1 MVISLFELV
10 STDERSD
17 LPRSSLEKQRWRE
30 LRQHTEGCYVFLWY
44 YFETLTEGS
53 VDFLGHSWVL
63 LALVKSFSSLL
74 IMQKNNGESRAHMAT
89 VTIFPKEKRTDV
101 FLTMLAIA
109 SSGAAN
115 LIPTFLTTRTV
126 SVVLGKCNAR
136 FPGSIL
142 PAQSTSEWDGQKNCV
157 RKCAMKRETLL
168 EHCAINLLTGNTE
181 TRRHR
186 SAIALLC

>member
-1 MVISLFELV
+1 MLISLFQLV
-10 STDERSD
+10 STDEHSD
-17 LPRSSLEKQRWRE
+17 LPKSSLEKQCWRE
-30 LRQHTEGCYVFLWY
+30 LCQHSEGCYVFLWH
-44 YFETLTEGS
+44 YFETLAEGS
-53 VDFLGHSWVL
+53 VDFLGHSWVF

-101 FLTMLAIA
+101 FLTMLATA
-109 SSGAAN
+109 SSRAAN
-115 LIPTFLTTRTV
+115 FIPTFLTTRIV

-142 PAQSTSEWDGQKNCV
+142 PAQSISEWDKQKNCV

-168 EHCAINLLTGNTE
+168 EHSTNLLTGNTE
-181 TRRHR
+181 S
-186 SAIALLC
+186 SATALLW

>member
-1 MVISLFELV
+1 
-10 STDERSD
+10 
-17 LPRSSLEKQRWRE
+17 
-30 LRQHTEGCYVFLWY
+30 
-44 YFETLTEGS
+44 
-53 VDFLGHSWVL
+53 
-63 LALVKSFSSLL
+63 
-74 IMQKNNGESRAHMAT
+74 MAT

-186 SAIALLC
+186 SAIALLCQVTERRNYHILCRRQQNQTHKWKIIQCRIFCNASVLLDATCPYNNLCTHLVVLLWIKCPPKGLHDHIHS